1 MSQSMPAGE
10 VFSQLPKSDVL
21 LALDRFHARSRKQR
35 LRSACLWSVGIVLL
49 ALLPLFSTSDY
60 DLGRFTVA
68 VAYLMA
74 AMGLNL
80 SFGYGGEMT
89 LGHPV
94 IMGVAAY
101 AAGLINVYLGLPPSI
116 AALLG
121 IGVGVLMGALML
133 LPGLRVSGWYLALI
147 TMFAVV
153 IFPSVITLG
162 EDWTG
167 GEYGLTGIQIM
178 SIFGTPL
185 NDLAMFELAVLAFA
199 IVTLFLANL
208 LDSHWVYRFLLLRDA
223 RQAGQS
229 VGIQLTRTRLAIYFL
244 CAVPP
249 AIAGAVLAFTQR
261 FVNADSFDF
270 GLTLVLLT
278 GVVLGS
284 GGTFVGPI
292 VGTIPLIALSF
303 WVGPFSPFNAIALGL
318 GLLIAALMFPDGL
331 VLSLRKIFQAK
342 HSYRGDEEVRNDGK
356 LAWTKKKES
365 VSKTLPRKTVLCA
378 TDISKNFG
386 GQSVLESVH
395 IDLPSGTVVG
405 LVGPN
410 GSGKSTL
417 LNTLSGM
424 VVPTK
429 GRMSLNGTD
438 ITGLPV
444 HLIAGFGVGRTFQI
458 PQLID
463 DLTVLEN
470 IALGNIS
477 KEATPLWRCILR
489 LPTLSFH
496 SERLRT
502 FELACDA
509 FDRVGLPIETLTRP
523 ASELP
528 LGLKRMCEIARSL
541 VASRSVLLL
550 DEPAAGLNEA
560 ERNQLGSLLRQLA
573 SEGIAVLVVEHNVS
587 FVMKYC
593 DRLILLQAGSISCE
607 ADPSDPKLP
616 SELER
621 YLSYAPDRNSQQPL
635 TA

>member
-1 MSQSMPAGE
+1 MSQSMHAGNDIDATSGSE
-10 VFSQLPKSDVL
+10 VF
-21 LALDRFHARSRKQR
+21 LALDRYHDLSRRQR
-35 LRSACLWSVGIVLL
+35 LWWAWLWSLGILLL
-49 ALLPLFSTSDY
+49 ALVPLFSTSDY
-60 DLGRFTVA
+60 DIGRYTVA

-80 SFGYGGEMT
+80 SFGYAGEMT

-101 AAGLINVYLGLPPSI
+101 AAGLINVYSGLSPWI
-116 AALLG
+116 AAPVG
-121 IGVGVLMGALML
+121 ASVGVLIGALML

-153 IFPSVITLG
+153 VFPPLITLG

-167 GEYGLTGIQIM
+167 GEYGLTGIQKM
-178 SIFGTPL
+178 YVFGTPL
-185 NDLAMFELAVLAFA
+185 NDVAMFELAVVAFA
-199 IVTLFLANL
+199 VVTLFLANL
-208 LDSHWVYRFLLLRDA
+208 LDSHWVYRLLVLRDA

-229 VGIQLTRTRLAIYFL
+229 VGIQLTRTRLVVYFL

-249 AIAGAVLAFTQR
+249 AIAGAILAFAQR

-292 VGTIPLIALSF
+292 LGTIPLIALSF

-318 GLLIAALMFPDGL
+318 GLLVAALVFPDGL
-331 VLSLRKIFQAK
+331 VLSFKKVFRAK
-342 HSYRGDEEVRNDGK
+342 DSYGAGETLRNDDVPIAIK
-356 LAWTKKKES
+356 LKEGDS
-365 VSKTLPRKTVLCA
+365 GSQPRRTVMSA
-378 TDISKNFG
+378 VGISKHFG
-386 GQSVLESVH
+386 GQRVLENIH
-395 IDLPSGTVVG
+395 IDLPSGMVVG

-424 VVPTK
+424 VVPTT
-429 GRMSLNGTD
+429 GRINLNGTE
-438 ITGLPV
+438 ITGWPV
-444 HLIAGFGVGRTFQI
+444 HRIAGFGVGRTFQI
-458 PQLID
+458 PQLVD

-470 IALGNIS
+470 ISLGNIA
-477 KEATPLWRCILR
+477 KDPLPLWRCILR
-489 LPTLSFH
+489 LPTFSFH
-496 SERLRT
+496 SERLQTLR
-502 FELACDA
+502 LACDA
-509 FDRVGLPIETLTRP
+509 FNRVGLPIEVLTRP

-550 DEPAAGLNEA
+550 DEPAAGLNDA
-560 ERNQLGSLLRQLA
+560 ERAQLGTLLRQLA
-573 SEGIAVLVVEHNVS
+573 AQGIAVLVVEHNVG

-593 DRLILLQAGSISCE
+593 DRLILLQAGTVTCE
-607 ADPSDPKLP
+607 ADPSDAALP
-616 SELER
+616 SELDR
-621 YLSYAPDRNSQQPL
+621 YLSYAPDRNLKQPA